1 MELNYA
7 QLITEGINPLTVN
20 IDLCETEEIVRIIHR
35 EDSKVAP
42 AVEKVLPE
50 VAQAVDVAVKGLR
63 AGGRLIYV
71 GAGTSGRLGV
81 LDASECPPTFG
92 TDPGM
97 VVGVIAGG
105 DKALRSAIE
114 CVEDSQEQG
123 AAAMEDLRVGSTDT
137 VVGIAA
143 SGNTPY
149 VLGAL
154 ERAKQL
160 GAATVALCNTFPG
173 AVIDMADIAIVP
185 VVGPEV
191 IMGSTRMKAGTAEKM
206 VLNMLS
212 TASMIKLGKVYKNL
226 MVDISATNN
235 KLQDRVVRIVMEA
248 ADVSRPEAEEALRNS
263 GGKVKPALVM
273 LLCGCDMETAEL
285 LLKRQPNIRKT
296 MQAYF
301 QKETGENT

>member
-1 MELNYA
+1 MDLNYA
-7 QLITEGINPLTVN
+7 QLITERINPLTVD

-35 EDSKVAP
+35 EDSKVAS

-123 AAAMEDLRVGSTDT
+123 AAAMEELQVSSTDT

-173 AVIDMADIAIVP
+173 AVIDTADIAIVP

-248 ADVSRPEAEEALRNS
+248 AGVSRPEAEEALRNS

-273 LLCGCDMETAEL
+273 LLCKCDMETAEL

-296 MQAYF
+296 VQAYF